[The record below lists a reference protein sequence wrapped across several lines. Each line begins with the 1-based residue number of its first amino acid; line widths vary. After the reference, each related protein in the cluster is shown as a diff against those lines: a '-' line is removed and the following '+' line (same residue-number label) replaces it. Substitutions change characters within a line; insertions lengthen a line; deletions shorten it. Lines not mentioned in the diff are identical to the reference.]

1 MYQAVRLSP
10 SDPHLFFFDHAL
22 IMPHLLLAE
31 YESAAEIGRRAI
43 ELNPWFSSAYK
54 GYLAALGYLDRA
66 PETEAVLNRLLELE
80 PAFSVESAVARSPM
94 TRPEDRAR
102 YAEGLRRAGL
112 PERRNI

>member
-1 MYQAVRLSP
+1 
-10 SDPHLFFFDHAL
+10 
-22 IMPHLLLAE
+22 MPHLLLAE

-66 PETEAVLNRLLELE
+66 LETEAALNRLLELE

-112 PERRNI
+112 PERRNS